1 MEIERMYNDM
11 DLEFLPTF
19 EKAKTVLS
27 IYRNVVWSIKNTA
40 DNILCESHATYGK
53 ELDTALLF
61 LSEFAPEYKKQEFE
75 DKVNYLFESK
85 WLIGIID
92 NALKKISDYP
102 VYGKIYFSI
111 IYHYYLSKE
120 RYDDN
125 QCMYIT
131 KLERTCYY
139 QRKKEAISL
148 MGISLWGFALPNLL
162 KEIERN
168 PNQKYP
174 TSRLLPVYT
183 SEGIT
188 RVAKASDQARV
199 NLGRTKNG

>member
-1 MEIERMYNDM
+1 MKKSKTIMEIERMYNDM

-125 QCMYIT
+125 VCTSQNLREPAII
-131 KLERTCYY
+131 KE
-139 QRKKEAISL
+139 KK
-148 MGISLWGFALPNLL
+148 
-162 KEIERN
+162 
-168 PNQKYP
+168 
-174 TSRLLPVYT
+174 RLFL
-183 SEGIT
+183 SWE
-188 RVAKASDQARV
+188 
-199 NLGRTKNG
+199 